1 MREFFR
7 KQRPLLGLEGSGG
20 GLGFFGGA
28 SAIPGMTASGG
39 VINDYTDPGPGT
51 IYRAHVFTSSGT
63 FTVTDLG
70 ELGTTVEYLVVAGG
84 GSGGA
89 HTTVGGGG
97 AGGVRTNLSGNPY
110 STSVSFPVSAGPT
123 SYTVTIGG
131 GGAGIGGPGANGI
144 SGTDSYFGPPSTP
157 AGITAKG
164 GGYGGKDQTAGGPG
178 GSGGGCR

>member
-7 KQRPLLGLEGSGG
+7 KQKPLLGLEGSGG
-20 GLGFFGGA
+20 GLGFFGG
-28 SAIPGMTASGG
+28 SESPGMQATGG
-39 VINDYTDPGPGT
+39 VISDYTDPGPGT

-84 GSGGA
+84 GSGGSD
-89 HTTVGGGG
+89 TTSGGGG

-110 STSVSFPVSAGPT
+110 STPVSFPVSAGPT

-131 GGAGIGGPGANGI
+131 GGASVYHNPSSNLVYLNGQNGGF
-144 SGTDSYFGPPSTP
+144 SRFG
-157 AGITAKG
+157 
-164 GGYGGKDQTAGGPG
+164 
-178 GSGGGCR
+178 